1 MKYKIYIHT
10 QKNDIYYGATSVKE
24 QKETVVKK
32 LLERGKDVKIIVII
46 NNNQIYDSV
55 IFSENNP

>member
-1 MKYKIYIHT
+1 MIFT
-10 QKNDIYYGATSVKE
+10 MALPLSKNKKE
-24 QKETVVKK
+24 IVVKK

-55 IFSENNP
+55 IFSENNT